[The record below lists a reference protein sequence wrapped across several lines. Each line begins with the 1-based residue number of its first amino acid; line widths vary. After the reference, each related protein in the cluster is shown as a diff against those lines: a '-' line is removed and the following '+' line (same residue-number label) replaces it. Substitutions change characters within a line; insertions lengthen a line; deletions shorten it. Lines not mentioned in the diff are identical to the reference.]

1 MPRII
6 DKSQCN
12 MVGRQVR
19 FYRKKKKYSQKQLSE
34 KLETMAIYICRGS
47 ISRIEDGSRTVTD
60 IELYGLASVLNVSI
74 EELFSPVRQTD
85 IST

>member
-47 ISRIEDGSRTVTD
+47 ISRIEDSSRTVTD